1 MELTAEE
8 VAALTPDEQVAYAE
22 YLAAAEAEAKA
33 IAEKLEKHFSG
44 LQGSVDLINSLVA
57 SNDKSDETL
66 DRITRNYKH
75 IEIMLAQDYIAND
88 SRDKTVFLDAVVAA
102 KSMLKNN

>member
-8 VAALTPDEQVAYAE
+8 LAALTPDEQAVYAE
-22 YLAAAEAEAKA
+22 YLAETK
-33 IAEKLEKHFSG
+33 IATEKLEKHFVG
-44 LQGSVDLINSLVA
+44 LQASVDLINSLVA
-57 SNDKSDETL
+57 SSDKSEKTL

-88 SRDKTVFLDAVVAA
+88 PRDKTVFLDAVILA
-102 KSMLKNN
+102 KSALN

>member
-1 MELTAEE
+1 MELTNEQ

-22 YLAAAEAEAKA
+22 YLVETKA
-33 IAEKLEKHFSG
+33 VAEKLERHFSG
-44 LQGSVDLINSLVA
+44 LQASVDLINSLIA

-66 DRITRNYKH
+66 DRVTRNYKH
-75 IEIMLAQDYIAND
+75 IEIVLAQDYIAND